1 MQSLEGF
8 GAEWSKFKPNVS
20 ERLFFAQTFI
30 FQFCGEKKQKI
41 HQKIYFS
48 TEIQAAA
55 LSQKSYLLNDLK
67 LVFGE

>member
-1 MQSLEGF
+1 MLEGF

-20 ERLFFAQTFI
+20 ERLFLLKCLFFNFAA
-30 FQFCGEKKQKI
+30 KKQQKI

-55 LSQKSYLLNDLK
+55 LNQKSYLLNDLK